1 MSHVLEALLR
11 PTLLAYLVMA
21 LALAWLWRKRR
32 EDRRRLLWVIVP
44 FILVTVVSIPAVAYL
59 ALGTLEWGYPLSA
72 ELPERPEVLVVLS
85 GSMVAPDGDPD
96 QAEVGPDTFYRCMH
110 TLALYR
116 QAGGCLILLS
126 GGLAPEA
133 PQGPT
138 LAETMRRFFLRL
150 GVRSQDLITED
161 RSLTTHENA
170 AECAKILENRGVRR
184 VVLVTDAKHLWRAS
198 LCFRKQ
204 GVEVIPSACNHYT
217 ARFRSRWDSYLPSP
231 HGAAR
236 SLDAFHEWL
245 GIVYYKLRGWI

>member
-1 MSHVLEALLR
+1 MSHVIEALLR
-11 PTLLAYLVMA
+11 PTLLAYVIMA

-44 FILVTVVSIPAVAYL
+44 FVLVTLLSVPAVAYL
-59 ALGTLEWGYPLSA
+59 ALGTLEWAYPPAA
-72 ELPERPEVLVVLS
+72 EVPERPEVLVVLS
-85 GSMVAPDGDPD
+85 GSMVAPDGAPD

-110 TLALYR
+110 ALALYR
-116 QAGGCLILLS
+116 QAGGCPVLLS

-138 LAETMRRFFLRL
+138 LAETMRRFFLQL
-150 GVRSQDLITED
+150 GVKPQDLIKED

-170 AECAKILENRGVRR
+170 VECAKLLETRSVRR

-198 LCFRKQ
+198 QCFRQQ
-204 GVEVIPSACNHYT
+204 GIEVVPAACNHYM
-217 ARFRSRWDSYLPSP
+217 ARFQSRWENYLPSP

-236 SLDAFHEWL
+236 FLDAFHEWL
-245 GIVYYKLRGWI
+245 GILYYKLRGWI